1 MNTNKDKYRKLC
13 AEESSIPVF
22 SQAWW
27 LDSVCGDAWD
37 VVLLESEGVVL
48 ASLPFVARERFGL
61 RIIGQPILTPN
72 LGPWLRPSNARIA
85 RRLGQEKNMLQ
96 SLFNQLPA
104 YAQYNQNWYCER
116 TNWLPLYWM
125 GFEQSTR
132 YTYRLENLDD
142 MQAIWDGFD
151 TNIRT
156 DIRKAENKFGVQIH
170 SDVSIESFLEL
181 NKKVFVRQSL
191 AVPYS
196 EDVVL
201 AIHRAAIEQ
210 KSCQLFVAMDKE
222 GQQHAGVYIIWDSN
236 SAYYLLGGGD
246 PDLRNS
252 GATSLCMWY
261 AIQFAASVTKKFD
274 FEGSMI
280 EPVERFFRGFG
291 ATQTP
296 YSVVSKTNSKIIKIV
311 QFMRTL
317 RAG

>member
-1 MNTNKDKYRKLC
+1 MNANKSKYRKLC

-27 LDSVCGDAWD
+27 LDAVAGDAWD
-37 VVLLESEGVVL
+37 VVLLENDGVIT
-48 ASLPFVARERFGL
+48 ASLPFVTRERFGL
-61 RIIGQPILTPN
+61 KVIGQPVLTPN
-72 LGPWLRPSNARIA
+72 LGPWLRVSSARNA
-85 RRLGQEKNMLQ
+85 RRLGQEKNLLQ
-96 SLFNQLPA
+96 ALYNQLPA
-104 YAQYNQNWYCER
+104 FAQYSQNWYCER

-125 GFEQSTR
+125 GYEQSTR
-132 YTYRLENLDD
+132 YTYRLEKLDD
-142 MQAIWDGFD
+142 LKTVWDGFD

-156 DIRKAENKFGVQIH
+156 DIRKAENKFGIQIH
-170 SDVSIESFLEL
+170 SEISIESFLTL
-181 NKKVFVRQSL
+181 NKKVFSRQSMDL
-191 AVPYS
+191 PYG

-201 AIHRAAIEQ
+201 GIHAAATGQ
-210 KSCQLFVAMDKE
+210 QAGQLFVAVDDQ
-222 GQQHAGVYIIWDSN
+222 GRHHAGVYIIWDSN

-261 AIQFAASVTKKFD
+261 AIQFAATVTKKFD

-296 YSVVSKTNSKIIKIV
+296 YSVISKTNSKIVKTV
-311 QFMRTL
+311 QFL
-317 RAG
+317 RKLKDG